1 MDKQKKVIGTL
12 EKVEFPKFK
21 INNTIAK
28 IDTGAYT
35 GALHCT
41 KIKEI
46 SKDGESVLA
55 FSPFDHP
62 SITIRTKDFSTRF
75 VKSSNGQRERRYLI
89 KTDIKIQGKTYDIVL
104 SLANR
109 RGMKWE
115 VLIGRRFLR
124 NNHFLVDVKRG
135 HEYLEQHRRML

>member
-1 MDKQKKVIGTL
+1 MDRQKKVIGTL
-12 EKVEFPKFK
+12 EEVNFPKFK
-21 INNTIAK
+21 IDKTIAK

-46 SKDGESVLA
+46 IKNGEPVLA

-62 SITIRTKDFSTRF
+62 SMTIHTKEFSTRY

-89 KTDIKIQGKTYDIVL
+89 QTEIVIQGKTYNIML

-109 RGMKWE
+109 QGMKWE

-135 HEYLEQHRRML
+135 HEYLEQQRSK